1 MTKTIYTHKSK
12 GTKLTLVEAVD
23 AKTSIVLNEEGV
35 EMPVANITLSR
46 WYNVEV
52 VEDQPTIED
61 AVKTE
66 EAEVKR
72 NGSKMIKYEDVV
84 EAAGKAISIVAEGI
98 DTDIFT
104 YTYGK
109 SLRAE
114 AIVHLDGNIYRL
126 GSVLNP
132 TSGKIVSSYY
142 LVNDSKDGL
151 ESIQRKGVKAAAE
164 ALSSVM
170 ALNVDQI
177 TAVISESRRV
187 AQEEIQ

>member
-23 AKTSIVLNEEGV
+23 AKTTLVLTEEGV
-35 EMPVANITLSR
+35 EIPMANITLSR
-46 WYNVEV
+46 WYDVEV
-52 VEDQPTIED
+52 VEDQLAIED
-61 AVKTE
+61 VVKTE
-66 EAEVKR
+66 EVEVKR

-84 EAAGKAISIVAEGI
+84 EAAGRAISVQAEGI
-98 DTDIFT
+98 DTDIYT
-104 YTYGK
+104 YSYGK
-109 SLRAE
+109 SFRAE
-114 AIVHLDGNIYRL
+114 AIVYLDGNIYRL

-132 TSGKIVSSYY
+132 TNGKVVSSYY

>member
-1 MTKTIYTHKSK
+1 MAKTIFTHKNK
-12 GTKLTLVEAVD
+12 GTQLTLVKALDV
-23 AKTSIVLNEEGV
+23 KTTIVLTEEGV
-35 EMPVANITLSR
+35 EMPMANITLSR
-46 WYNVEV
+46 WYTVETIEEVEAQPV
-52 VEDQPTIED
+52 VE
-61 AVKTE
+61 AAE
-66 EAEVKR
+66 EVEVKR
-72 NGSKMIKYEDVV
+72 NGSKMISYEDVV

-114 AIVHLDGNIYRL
+114 AIIHLDGNIYRL

-132 TSGKIVSSYY
+132 TNGKVVSSYY

-177 TAVISESRRV
+177 MAVISESRRV

>member
-66 EAEVKR
+66 EADVKR
-72 NGSKMIKYEDVV
+72 NGSKTIKYEDVV
-84 EAAGKAISIVAEGI
+84 EAAGRAISVQAEGI
-98 DTDIFT
+98 DTDIYT
-104 YTYGK
+104 YAYGK

-114 AIVHLDGNIYRL
+114 AIVFLDGNIYRL

-132 TSGKIVSSYY
+132 TNGKVVSSYY

-164 ALSSVM
+164 ALSSTM

-177 TAVISESRRV
+177 MAVISESRRV

>member
-114 AIVHLDGNIYRL
+114 AIIHLDGNIYRL

-132 TSGKIVSSYY
+132 TNGKVVSSYY